1 MGKIVKI
8 ASHTVPLLGKK
19 VRLQDYPLGFFE
31 SITTK
36 SALKK
41 VIKKQLV
48 YLNQKLATTANFLE
62 GGELLE
68 LYKEDQTTKSTIDLD
83 LSVIYED
90 DYLAFINKPAGI
102 TVSGNKKW
110 TLENALKSN
119 LKLSNQKDALVH
131 PEPIHRLDHP
141 TSGILLIGKTTSAVI
156 ALNQLFE
163 KKQIQKTYFAVTI
176 NQQKSSG
183 TIDVPIDSKIS
194 STKFEVKKSLVSE
207 RFDALNLVEL
217 KPETGRKHQL
227 RIHLATIGN
236 PILGD
241 KEYAVSEKT
250 LFGNGLYL
258 HAFSLEFTHPFT
270 KEKIF
275 HLADLPKK
283 FKRLFA

>member
-1 MGKIVKI
+1 MSKFVKI
-8 ASHTVPLLGKK
+8 ASHTVPPLEKK
-19 VRLQDYPLGFFE
+19 TRLQDYPLGFFE

-36 SALKK
+36 SSLKK
-41 VIKKQLV
+41 VLKKKLV
-48 YLNQKLATTANFLE
+48 YLNKKQATTADFIQ

-68 LYKEDQTTKSTIDLD
+68 LYKDDQSTKTTIDLD
-83 LSVIYED
+83 LTVIYED

-110 TLENALKSN
+110 TLENALRSN
-119 LKLSNQKDALVH
+119 LKPSLQKDALLH

-141 TSGILLIGKTTSAVI
+141 TSGILLIGKTTAAVI
-156 ALNQLFE
+156 TLNHLFE
-163 KKQIQKTYFAVTI
+163 KKEIQKTYFAVTI
-176 NQQKSSG
+176 NKQEGKG
-183 TIDVPIDSKIS
+183 IIDTPIDTKIS

-207 RFDALNLVEL
+207 RFDFLNLVEL

-227 RIHLATIGN
+227 RIHLASIGN

-270 KEKIF
+270 KETIF
-275 HLADLPKK
+275 QSADLPKK
-283 FKRLFA
+283 FNRLFS